1 MFLIHRALSWFFI
14 LLAIPITLGII
25 KNCKED
31 RQAILD
37 TWDKFSLAAGDQDVV
52 AVGIPAGHL
61 QSLKK
66 QIENNLME
74 NSSLSE
80 SAFSW
85 RITVFIEG
93 ATADEPI
100 LVLAKDGKSER
111 SFKMPYTR
119 IKDRS
124 KVEITVPFSNR
135 SVHLCPIEQM
145 SQDSVLSITVFSLS
159 NSTVEVNLKAE
170 LTSPRLDWK
179 KMREKKFE
187 TDGTLSL
194 SSPIVKKSLFS
205 KYVVNSDESI
215 LITVESLEESDC
227 FCSLVSVQQPNC
239 PYFDDVSSAIR

>member
-1 MFLIHRALSWFFI
+1 MFQIHRALSWIFI
-14 LLAIPITLGII
+14 PLTIPSTLGITN
-25 KNCKED
+25 NCKED
-31 RQAILD
+31 RQASVD
-37 TWDKFSLAAGDQDVV
+37 TWDKFNLAPGEQDVV

-61 QSLKK
+61 QSLTK

-135 SVHLCPIEQM
+135 SVHLCPVEQM
-145 SQDSVLSITVFSLS
+145 SEDSVLSIAMFSLS
-159 NSTVEVNLKAE
+159 NSTVEVNVKAE

-179 KMREKKFE
+179 KIGEKEFE
-187 TDGTLSL
+187 TVGTLSL

-205 KYVVNSDESI
+205 PNVVNSDESI
-215 LITVESLEESDC
+215 LITVESVGSDC